1 MALLLF
7 IIIERIIYNI
17 SSKNKYFHANFH
29 LYEIILK
36 IKGIGPNKIF
46 SSSFSSDYYP
56 NKVFINENNQ
66 NIVSYTYNLIENVN
80 LIRLEWNNKIK
91 SCERMFF
98 ECNNIYEFDFSN
110 FDTSEVMNMYGMFYG
125 CSSLV
130 SLNLSNF
137 ITSKVQVMWNMFY
150 GCSSLI
156 SLNLSNF
163 DTSQVSD
170 MESMFRDCTK
180 LEYIN
185 LQNFNEERLVEGIAF
200 YEYMF
205 DKVPDNVVVCIIE
218 EKSKNKIFP
227 QIKNKRCYVNDCS
240 DNWRIKQKIICGNN
254 IKNYIQNF
262 INKDI
267 NETQNKKEE
276 IKYIKYR

>member
-1 MALLLF
+1 M
-7 IIIERIIYNI
+7 
-17 SSKNKYFHANFH
+17 
-29 LYEIILK
+29 
-36 IKGIGPNKIF
+36 
-46 SSSFSSDYYP
+46 
-56 NKVFINENNQ
+56 
-66 NIVSYTYNLIENVN
+66 
-80 LIRLEWNNKIK
+80 
-91 SCERMFF
+91 ERMFF

-110 FDTSEVMNMYGMFYG
+110 FDTSEVTTMYGMFHD

-137 ITSKVQVMWNMFY
+137 ITSKVGVMWEMFY

-163 DTSQVSD
+163 VISQVSTIA
-170 MESMFRDCTK
+170 SMFKDCTK

-185 LQNFNEERLVEGIAF
+185 LQNFNEERIAYDIDYYEG
-200 YEYMF
+200 MF
-205 DKVPDNVVVCIIE
+205 DNVPDNVVVCIIE
-218 EKSKNKIFP
+218 EKNKNKIFP

-240 DNWRIKQKIICGNN
+240 ENWKIKQKIICGDN

-276 IKYIKYR
+276 IKYYDNILSNIELAFTSED